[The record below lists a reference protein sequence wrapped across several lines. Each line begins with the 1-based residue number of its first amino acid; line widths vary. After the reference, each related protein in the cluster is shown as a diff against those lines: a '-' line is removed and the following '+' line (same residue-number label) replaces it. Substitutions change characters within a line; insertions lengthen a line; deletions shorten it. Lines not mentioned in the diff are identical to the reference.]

1 MGIIVDLI
9 IVLIICLCAFL
20 GYKKGLAK
28 CLLQICTTVLALI
41 IAFVLY
47 KPFVN
52 FMINNTTID
61 DNIQL
66 SLERAMGSNTEQNA
80 SEGTQ
85 LVKEDSGIPKP
96 IVEYLNNNVKGAI
109 EDNKSNIISSTARNA
124 TILIVDVVG
133 LIVIYIIAKLLLRI
147 ITVLTDI
154 VTKLPL
160 IKQCNEVGGTIYGLI
175 QGVFIVL
182 IVLTLISVI
191 TPLTGNYYL
200 ANLILESHLGNF
212 LYNNNIFLNII
223 F

>member
-66 SLERAMGSNTEQNA
+66 SLERAMGSSTEQNA

-109 EDNKSNIISSTARNA
+109 EDNKSSIISSTARDA

-133 LIVIYIIAKLLLRI
+133 LIIIYIIAKLLLRI

-160 IKQCNEVGGTIYGLI
+160 IKQCSWGNHIWINSRCIYCINCIDINISNNTVDRKLLSSEFNI
-175 QGVFIVL
+175 RV
-182 IVLTLISVI
+182 TL
-191 TPLTGNYYL
+191 G
-200 ANLILESHLGNF
+200 
-212 LYNNNIFLNII
+212 
-223 F
+223 